1 MVGVADW
8 AARAVEADAAVA
20 VVVADLVAVAVV
32 VAMAV
37 VGRAAV
43 VWAAAAAAAEERAVA
58 VALEV
63 SAVGS
68 IRKSMGRA
76 SWRRTTFCRSEP
88 AFLGS
93 RWSGRRR
100 T

>member
-37 VGRAAV
+37 VARAAV

-58 VALEV
+58 VAWRCRR
-63 SAVGS
+63 GS